1 MSELL
6 GSGEDKK
13 EALKRLIRRL
23 HEGASPEELK
33 EEFEEIVKGA
43 PPDLIARVEEELIR
57 EGMPKEE
64 VQRLCDLHLTLFR
77 ESLERTEVSAP
88 GWHPIH
94 ILMEEHKRLLEM
106 ADELRKIAREIGEA
120 EDLSAVPSQTIE
132 KLEHIVEHLKDSE
145 SHYLREENVLFPY
158 LERHGI
164 TQPPAIMW
172 AEHEGIREIKKGI
185 YGAAEG
191 RERTAFEEFR
201 SKLIDR
207 SIELAEMLSS
217 HFYKEN
223 NILFP
228 TALKVISEGEW
239 IEIRREFDSIG
250 YCCFTPRPAEAP
262 SVQAAEARP
271 QEEPGRIE
279 LETGSFTKEEL
290 EAILNT
296 LPIDITF
303 VDKDDT
309 VRYFNQSKERI
320 FLRTKA
326 VIGRK
331 VQQCHP
337 RKSLHLVNRILD
349 DFKSGRRGVAE
360 FWIQM
365 KGRTIYILSLI
376 HI

>member
-1 MSELL
+1 MNRKETLKELI
-6 GSGEDKK
+6 K
-13 EALKRLIRRL
+13 RL
-23 HEGASPEELK
+23 HEGADPDE
-33 EEFEEIVKGA
+33 VKGQFK
-43 PPDLIARVEEELIR
+43 DLIKDLTPDVIAQVEEELIK

-64 VQRLCDLHLTLFR
+64 VQRLCDVHLAVFR
-77 ESLERTEVSAP
+77 ESLEGGETLAP
-88 GWHPIH
+88 EGHPIH
-94 ILMEEHKRLLEM
+94 ILMEEHKRLLEI

-185 YGAAEG
+185 YETAEG

-228 TALKVISEGEW
+228 TALKVISE
-239 IEIRREFDSIG
+239 
-250 YCCFTPRPAEAP
+250 
-262 SVQAAEARP
+262 
-271 QEEPGRIE
+271 
-279 LETGSFTKEEL
+279 
-290 EAILNT
+290 
-296 LPIDITF
+296 
-303 VDKDDT
+303 
-309 VRYFNQSKERI
+309 
-320 FLRTKA
+320 
-326 VIGRK
+326 
-331 VQQCHP
+331 
-337 RKSLHLVNRILD
+337 SL
-349 DFKSGRRGVAE
+349 
-360 FWIQM
+360 
-365 KGRTIYILSLI
+365 T
-376 HI
+376 